1 MCTLSPTDISILGN
15 NKLSTKQF
23 PVVTDR
29 QAAAELLLGAHPE
42 IQHCTFSPLL
52 KSFTVLS
59 LQMGRNTA
67 VTGEDPSDQRT
78 SEDNGGKGGGGT
90 GGRKKNIT
98 TKQNKKTQQAL
109 ADLIVYAC
117 GKHCLVRF
125 HAQLQEQAEF

>member
-1 MCTLSPTDISILGN
+1 MCTLSHTDISILGN

-78 SEDNGGKGGGGT
+78 SEDNGGKGGGG
-90 GGRKKNIT
+90 GRREEEKHHNK
-98 TKQNKKTQQAL
+98 TKQENTASLGRSDCVCMWQTLPGQVPCTTA
-109 ADLIVYAC
+109 
-117 GKHCLVRF
+117 GTG
-125 HAQLQEQAEF
+125 